1 MQHLIEE
8 VQQIGEALSQHS
20 EFDLRPVFRQIELG
34 AIKKGHLLEL
44 GSQGQIVLNTQHPL
58 AKKLGDGRPG
68 RAHMVVSSILCIVNR
83 SESQFTDDHQRV
95 LHRELTL
102 MMV

>member
-8 VQQIGEALSQHS
+8 VQQIGEQLSGHS
-20 EFDLRPVFRQIELG
+20 EFDLATVFRQIEVG
-34 AIKKGHLLEL
+34 AIKKGHLLEV
-44 GSQGQIVLNTQHPL
+44 GGKGQIILNTQHPL

-83 SESQFTDDHQRV
+83 AESSFTDEQQRV